1 MQSPAF
7 ARSALP
13 PATAD
18 HDVEAPPSASPL
30 ATANLDGPSML
41 PPGAATPAAPADS
54 ECAAAL
60 AQIVDVVAAAG
71 EDSDAD
77 SGLDEEMVRVW
88 EELELTS
95 RSPGLGSPDSGSAS
109 PALPAPREV
118 VASAG
123 GFSPPTRLQELVFML
138 DVEGLSV
145 EEAIAAEPA
154 LGATFEASPQD
165 ESGLF
170 DDSDD
175 DEGLPQNH
183 YDPKKPW
190 DYNTEVNI
198 VRALDV
204 RGKAP
209 HRGYLVEWEGNPLQ
223 LSWVWMEQLDK
234 PSTRYMMRM
243 VDARKES
250 GDKRTFCYW
259 YSERDSASEAGTCF
273 MDAFRSA
280 LYYLGQPDLVT
291 MEMWDAYEDTRP
303 EAIQYG
309 VSRDD
314 VTEFFKVLQ
323 RKSVPLNYDVLHRNA
338 LPESSANITTLQGV
352 CRKQAPGVY
361 VVSAGR
367 HDVGHCFV
375 VVSRGPEK
383 QLLAL
388 DNFNARKNPPW
399 IQHVKWMAQVE
410 LQPGYKCRHGKRK
423 SKTQKKREK
432 RMKQQV
438 LQQEGM

>member
-1 MQSPAF
+1 MQSPAS
-7 ARSALP
+7 AR
-13 PATAD
+13 
-18 HDVEAPPSASPL
+18 SASPL

-71 EDSDAD
+71 EDSDAN

-109 PALPAPREV
+109 PAPPPASPAPREV
-118 VASAG
+118 VASVG
-123 GFSPPTRLQELVFML
+123 GFSPPTRLQELIFML

-145 EEAIAAEPA
+145 EEAIAVEPA
-154 LGATFEASPQD
+154 LGETFEASPED
-165 ESGLF
+165 KSRLF

-175 DEGLPQNH
+175 DKGLPQVDRSRLRRGDETSTWHPMPLPPAPKKHPSNNRKNH
-183 YDPKKPW
+183 YNPKKPW
-190 DYNTEVNI
+190 DYNTEVDI

-209 HRGYLVEWEGNPLQ
+209 HRCYLVEWEGNPLQ

-234 PSTRYMMRM
+234 PSTRYMVRM
-243 VDARKES
+243 VDAWKES
-250 GDKRTFCYW
+250 GDKRTFCYR

-280 LYYLGQPDLVT
+280 LYYLGQPDL
-291 MEMWDAYEDTRP
+291 
-303 EAIQYG
+303 YG

-323 RKSVPLNYDVLHRNA
+323 RKSVSLNYDVLLRNA

-367 HDVGHCFV
+367 NDVGHCFV
-375 VVSRGPEK
+375 VVNHGPEK

-388 DNFNARKNPPW
+388 DNFNARKNPP
-399 IQHVKWMAQVE
+399 VDVLPLME

-438 LQQEGM
+438 LQHEGM

>member
-1 MQSPAF
+1 
-7 ARSALP
+7 
-13 PATAD
+13 
-18 HDVEAPPSASPL
+18 
-30 ATANLDGPSML
+30 ML
-41 PPGAATPAAPADS
+41 PPGAATPVAPADS

-95 RSPGLGSPDSGSAS
+95 RSPGLGSPDSGSAP
-109 PALPAPREV
+109 PAPPPASPAPREV

-123 GFSPPTRLQELVFML
+123 GFSPSTRLQELIFML

-154 LGATFEASPQD
+154 LGATFEASPED

-175 DEGLPQNH
+175 DEGLPQKHPSNNRKNH

-190 DYNTEVNI
+190 DYNTEVDI

-209 HRGYLVEWEGNPLQ
+209 HRCYVVEWEGNPLQ

-243 VDARKES
+243 VDAWKES
-250 GDKRTFCYW
+250 GDRRTFCYW
-259 YSERDSASEAGTCF
+259 YSERDSTSEAAGSGHNGDVGC
-273 MDAFRSA
+273 
-280 LYYLGQPDLVT
+280 
-291 MEMWDAYEDTRP
+291 TRP

-323 RKSVPLNYDVLHRNA
+323 RKSVPLNYDVLLRNA
-338 LPESSANITTLQGV
+338 LPESSANITTLQDV

-361 VVSAGR
+361 VISAGR
-367 HDVGHCFV
+367 NDVGH
-375 VVSRGPEK
+375 
-383 QLLAL
+383 
-388 DNFNARKNPPW
+388 
-399 IQHVKWMAQVE
+399 
-410 LQPGYKCRHGKRK
+410 
-423 SKTQKKREK
+423 
-432 RMKQQV
+432 
-438 LQQEGM
+438 